1 MFISISGNIGSGKST
16 VINFL
21 KDLYSHAINVVPE
34 PVSDWYPF
42 LELFY
47 KDKKKWAFSLQVQV
61 ANSFKYP
68 ENSTKFSVYERSAQ
82 ESLHIF
88 SSALKDDNL
97 LTDDEYDI
105 IQYITDKYCWKPDFT
120 IHINTDPHI
129 CLQRIN
135 KRNRSAETNISI
147 DYLNKLHHKYQNFPY
162 DLLID
167 GNQPKEYVLNKVK
180 EAVICKYEEVFR
192 HSPSYSRK

>member
-16 VINFL
+16 VINSL
-21 KDLYSHAINVVPE
+21 RELYSPDINVVPE

-47 KDKKKWAFSLQVQV
+47 KDQKKWAFSLQVQV

-68 ENSTKFSVYERSAQ
+68 ESSHIPAKFSVYERSAQ
-82 ESLHIF
+82 ESLDIF

-97 LTDDEYDI
+97 LTDKEYDI
-105 IQYITDKYCWKPDFT
+105 IKTITDKYCWKPNFT

-135 KRNRSAETNISI
+135 KRNRSVENNISI
-147 DYLNKLHHKYQNFPY
+147 DYLNKLHQKYLNFPY
-162 DLLID
+162 DLVID
-167 GNQPKEYVLNKVK
+167 GNQPKEYILNKVK
-180 EAVICKYEEVFR
+180 QAVISKYEEVFGN
-192 HSPSYSRK
+192 SP

>member
-16 VINFL
+16 VINSL
-21 KDLYSHAINVVPE
+21 TQLYSTKINVVPE

-68 ENSTKFSVYERSAQ
+68 ESSETPRNFSVYERSAQ

-97 LTDDEYDI
+97 LTDKEYDI
-105 IQYITDKYCWKPDFT
+105 IQFITDKYCWEPNFT

-129 CLQRIN
+129 CLERIN

-147 DYLNKLHHKYQNFPY
+147 DYLKKLHQKYQNFPC

-167 GNQPKEYVLNKVK
+167 GNQPKEYVLDKVK
-180 EAVICKYEEVFR
+180 EAVISKYEEVFGN
-192 HSPSYSRK
+192 SP